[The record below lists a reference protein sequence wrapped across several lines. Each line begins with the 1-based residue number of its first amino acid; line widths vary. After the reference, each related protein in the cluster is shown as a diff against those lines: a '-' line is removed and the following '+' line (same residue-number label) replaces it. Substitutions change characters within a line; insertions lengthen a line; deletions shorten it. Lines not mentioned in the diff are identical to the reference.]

1 MAGMTSRGGYR
12 ASYSAFVTVIM
23 PIRNEAVF
31 IRRSL
36 GAVLAQNYPHERL
49 EVIIADGMSTD
60 GTRDVVAQLA
70 NAHPAIR
77 VTVVENPEKIV
88 PTGLNRALALAKG
101 DVIVRV
107 DGHTVIAPD
116 YVCQC
121 VAALHR
127 SGADNVGGRMD
138 AISESRFGRAV
149 AIATSSRFG
158 VGGARFHY
166 SDQEEWVD
174 TVYMGAWKRD
184 IFDYIGLFD
193 EEQVRNQDDEFNYRL
208 LSHGGNILLCPWI
221 KSRYY
226 NRSTP
231 RSLWRQYFQY
241 GYWKVRVMQKV
252 MRQTRMRQF
261 VPPLFVAVL
270 LFSFLIA
277 PFSEMAKWVL
287 GLTLGSYVV
296 ANIGIS
302 ALGAA
307 REGWN
312 LFLPIIV
319 SFAMLHFA
327 YGAGFLVGLARFWNR
342 WGGANRPRQRDE
354 INSPKV
360 GWISGISHRG
370 TETQRKR

>member
-1 MAGMTSRGGYR
+1 MTGMTSRGGYR
-12 ASYSAFVTVIM
+12 GSYSAFVTVIM

-49 EVIIADGMSTD
+49 EIIIADGMSTD
-60 GTRDVVAQLA
+60 GTGDVVAQLA
-70 NAHPAIR
+70 NAHPAVR

-88 PTGLNRALALAKG
+88 PTGMNRALALAKG

-127 SGADNVGGRMD
+127 SGADNVGGRME

-149 AIATSSRFG
+149 AITTSSRFG

-166 SDQEEWVD
+166 SDREEWVD
-174 TVYMGAWKRD
+174 TVYMGAWKRE
-184 IFDYIGLFD
+184 IFDHIGLFD

-208 LSHGGNILLCPWI
+208 LSHGGKILLCPRI

-252 MRQTRMRQF
+252 TRQMRMRQF
-261 VPPLFVAVL
+261 VPPLFVATL
-270 LFSFLIA
+270 LFSFLIT

-287 GLTLGSYVV
+287 GLTLGSYMV

-302 ALGAA
+302 ALAAA
-307 REGWN
+307 REEWN
-312 LFLPIIV
+312 LFPPIFL
-319 SFAMLHFA
+319 SFSMLHIA
-327 YGAGFLVGLARFWNR
+327 YGAGFLVGLVRFWNR
-342 WGGANRPRQRDE
+342 WGGANRPRQEMKSVDE
-354 INSPKV
+354 RPN
-360 GWISGISHRG
+360 GY
-370 TETQRKR
+370 